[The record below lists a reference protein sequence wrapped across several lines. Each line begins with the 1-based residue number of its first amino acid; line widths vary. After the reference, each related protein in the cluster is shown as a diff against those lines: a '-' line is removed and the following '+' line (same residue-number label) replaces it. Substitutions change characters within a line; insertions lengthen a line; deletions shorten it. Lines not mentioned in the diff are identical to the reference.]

1 MGGGRR
7 RLDVGGAERIFGS
20 ALTSLPRCLGTIIAL
35 LFALEMVA
43 TAEAAGG
50 GVLQVIA
57 DQHRSAVGVR
67 IITADWSPL
76 PLSLYSSRAA
86 RLLFSFNTVSP

>member
-7 RLDVGGAERIFGS
+7 RLDVGGAERNLGS
-20 ALTSLPRCLGTIIAL
+20 ALTSLPRCLGTIIVL

-57 DQHRSAVGVR
+57 DQHRSAVG
-67 IITADWSPL
+67 
-76 PLSLYSSRAA
+76 
-86 RLLFSFNTVSP
+86 